1 MDDPS
6 FDPGEAKQILDNPV
20 FKKAFNAF
28 EKALFERAVEAP
40 ARDDDA
46 RMRCMMAVQ
55 ALRQVEKQL
64 RRMVFDGKSAAKA
77 ADEIAG
83 GKSRYV

>member
-1 MDDPS
+1 MTDPK
-6 FDPGEAKQILDNPV
+6 FDAGDAKQVLENPV
-20 FKKAFNAF
+20 FKKAFDAF

-55 ALRQVEKQL
+55 VLRNVEKQL
-64 RRMVFDGKSAAKA
+64 RRIVYDGKTAAIA
-77 ADEIAG
+77 ADEIAS
-83 GKSRYV
+83 GKSRYI

>member
-28 EKALFERAVEAP
+28 EKAL
-40 ARDDDA
+40 
-46 RMRCMMAVQ
+46 
-55 ALRQVEKQL
+55 
-64 RRMVFDGKSAAKA
+64 
-77 ADEIAG
+77 
-83 GKSRYV
+83 